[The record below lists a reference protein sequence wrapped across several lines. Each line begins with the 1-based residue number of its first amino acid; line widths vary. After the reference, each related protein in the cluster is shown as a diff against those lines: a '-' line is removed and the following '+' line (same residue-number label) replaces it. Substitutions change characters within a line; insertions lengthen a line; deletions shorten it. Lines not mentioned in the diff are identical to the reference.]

1 MSTHEFVC
9 AVCIGVYL
17 FMAAVMAFYV
27 IFARDR
33 ILLYSFIP
41 ILRISSCSCFRWRL
55 LCIKRRHTVFWG
67 EKFALLLS
75 IQVWSTDNCDTLWQ
89 MHIKQRY
96 TQCALNQG
104 KTHTSTWEEQWL
116 T

>member
-1 MSTHEFVC
+1 MHEFVC

-27 IFARDR
+27 IFTRDR
-33 ILLYSFIP
+33 ILLYSYFKDFGMLMLQMEIAMYKKETY
-41 ILRISSCSCFRWRL
+41 C
-55 LCIKRRHTVFWG
+55 VFLG
-67 EKFALLLS
+67 KKFALLLS
-75 IQVWSTDNCDTLWQ
+75 IHVWNTDNCDTLWQ

-96 TQCALNQG
+96 TQYVLNQG